1 MDRPAPGNT
10 TPNATEVASEVSTS
24 ETLSSSINDDILR
37 ASPNN
42 HTVPTTRST
51 HIPPATLSSHNPPA
65 LPSSSKALFSDAD
78 PGPSTSKAIFSP
90 EVVRPFPKALPRK
103 TSSKRKSR
111 KSAIN
116 TDTPEKNAIQ
126 EEYDLKKKKQIKR
139 KLTELKDE
147 QKPVQKSKNTKSKNY
162 LDQSDSDEEN
172 CFCLVCLEPYG
183 NSRPGEKWVQCIQCS
198 NWSHEECTEQE
209 DLYTCQNCLSE

>member
-1 MDRPAPGNT
+1 M
-10 TPNATEVASEVSTS
+10 PNATEVASEVSTS
-24 ETLSSSINDDILR
+24 EILR

-42 HTVPTTRST
+42 QTVPTTRST
-51 HIPPATLSSHNPPA
+51 HIPPATLSSHIPPA
-65 LPSSSKALFSDAD
+65 LLSSSKALFSDAD
-78 PGPSTSKAIFSP
+78 PGPSTSKATFSP

-111 KSAIN
+111 KSTIYTA
-116 TDTPEKNAIQ
+116 TPEKNAIQ
-126 EEYDLKKKKQIKR
+126 EEYDLKKKKQIER

-147 QKPVQKSKNTKSKNY
+147 QKPVQRSKNTKSKNY
-162 LDQSDSDEEN
+162 HDQSDSDEEN

-183 NSRPGEKWVQCIQCS
+183 NSRPGEKGVQCIQCS